1 MGSETILAIVS
12 LVIAII
18 AFVIAT
24 AQALQQFAASAEGY
38 RLCGEGIMGLWGKKT
53 KRVFTWKEFRFKV
66 MMRTPI
72 IFVASPEN
80 KRGPVPDRPVYN
92 VLGTPKSYADTHCR
106 MPSQQEDD
114 AKKAEAMK
122 VHTADDEHAGW
133 VVFMETL
140 QKAEVEGRKWD
151 WGFSRA
157 TTARDPGTKREV
169 PSRMVV
175 QVQEKKRSWDQMPDA
190 VRKPFATSNIS
201 HIVEM
206 AALLGMQWVT
216 FDQDTWNL
224 RAEGNGFMLLSQT
237 VWGLGVSLSFA
248 VTGKASFADNR
259 MIPCP
264 AVKQLLF
271 GSVETIF
278 DALKLN
284 FEPKKAAWEDMY
296 VTQRTLRML
305 RLDRRAIERYFS
317 RKEHSVIRSVSFEM
331 IAMLGKVFR
340 IPDTNFKRIPNPTPD
355 PWLNDLSACK
365 IQSEFQGNIDRMIHE
380 QNSCP
385 NVLARLNWIHS
396 LWQETLK
403 PVWQSNPS
411 EISIDMRDAVQSA
424 IAAIDNEFLHTFGEA
439 RTLLLAG
446 AHVSVVLEEI
456 NDPESFLHSRDCDTA
471 EEIWYHYFHVV
482 REKVI
487 NFQGSSAGERIVE
500 KTGNILGL
508 PPDHNGNGHANGAAK
523 DGTETKSNSILS
535 VGKGVLREEVWLMLM
550 FRMSLWWLLHD
561 FDENDALIIP
571 TRLMG
576 SRMPVYIL

>member
-1 MGSETILAIVS
+1 MADNELIIAIVS
-12 LVIAII
+12 LVIAIV
-18 AFVIAT
+18 AFIIAT

-53 KRVFTWKEFRFKV
+53 KRVFTWNEFRFKV

-72 IFVASPEN
+72 LFVAPPN
-80 KRGPVPDRPVYN
+80 NTRGPVPERPVYN
-92 VLGTPKSYADTHCR
+92 ITGSLQSYEETHCR
-106 MPSQQEDD
+106 VPSQQADD
-114 AKKAEAMK
+114 AKAGAMK
-122 VHTADDEHAGW
+122 VHTADDEHASW
-133 VVFMETL
+133 VVFMEAL
-140 QKAEVEGRKWD
+140 QKAEVEGRQWD
-151 WGFSRA
+151 LGFSKK
-157 TTARDPGTKREV
+157 TARDSSLMREV
-169 PSRMVV
+169 PSTMVV

-224 RAEGNGFMLLSQT
+224 RAEGNGYMLLSQT

-248 VTGKASFADNR
+248 VTGKASFAENR

-264 AVKQLLF
+264 AVKQMLF

-278 DALKLN
+278 DGLQLN
-284 FEPKKAAWEDMY
+284 FEPKKAAWEDMF
-296 VTQRTLRML
+296 VTQRTLRSL
-305 RLDRRAIERYFS
+305 KLDRKSIERYFS

-331 IAMLGKVFR
+331 IAMLSKVFR
-340 IPDTNFKRIPNPTPD
+340 IPGTNYKRLPNPTPD

-365 IQSEFQGNIDRMIHE
+365 IQSEFQGNIARMIHE
-380 QNSCP
+380 AQSP
-385 NVLARLNWIHS
+385 SNVLARLNWVDAI
-396 LWQETLK
+396 WQESLQ

-424 IAAIDNEFLHTFGEA
+424 ISAIDNEFLHTYGE
-439 RTLLLAG
+439 TQILFIAG

-456 NDPESFLHSRDCDTA
+456 SDPKSFLHSRDCDTE
-471 EEIWYHYFHVV
+471 EEIWHHYFYVI

-487 NFQGSSAGERIVE
+487 NFQGSSVRERAVE
-500 KTGNILGL
+500 KTGNIAALLSPDNEKAGLG
-508 PPDHNGNGHANGAAK
+508 NGNANGMVSK
-523 DGTETKSNSILS
+523 PNSIHS
-535 VGKGVLREEVWLMLM
+535 VSKGSLREEIWLMLM

-561 FDENDALIIP
+561 FDEKDALILP
-571 TRLMG
+571 PRLMG